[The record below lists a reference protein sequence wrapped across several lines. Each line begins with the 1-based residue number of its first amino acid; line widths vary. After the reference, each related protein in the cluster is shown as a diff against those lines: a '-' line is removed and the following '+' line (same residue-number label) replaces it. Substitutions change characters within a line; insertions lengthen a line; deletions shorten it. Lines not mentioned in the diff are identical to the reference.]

1 MIEMV
6 QKEKKA
12 LDPKILLAL
21 SRLRKQHSCKHR
33 LPFMEMEEWLRGSN
47 QEPKNEAKM
56 TEHRATENYPQALKP
71 NQGTMA
77 RVRQA
82 AF

>member
-1 MIEMV
+1 
-6 QKEKKA
+6 
-12 LDPKILLAL
+12 
-21 SRLRKQHSCKHR
+21 
-33 LPFMEMEEWLRGSN
+33 MEMEEWLRGSN

-56 TEHRATENYPQALKP
+56 AELRVTENYPQALKP

-77 RVRQA
+77 RVHQA